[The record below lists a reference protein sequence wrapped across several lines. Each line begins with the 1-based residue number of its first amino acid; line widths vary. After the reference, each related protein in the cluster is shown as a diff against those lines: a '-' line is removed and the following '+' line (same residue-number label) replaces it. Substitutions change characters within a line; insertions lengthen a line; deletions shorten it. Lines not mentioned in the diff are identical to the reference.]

1 MCTSRSQRTCSGFKK
16 SEDIQRIRLQNNTL
30 QEDINKSVQE
40 NSKIN
45 RTLLSQIQKVQS
57 EGSVFAQ
64 KVEVEQGKNVHLEE
78 KARLRSAIEALEQQ
92 IQALKQKNPASV
104 RENQKNSKAKL
115 KQLEQ
120 QLLQINQ
127 RHNHA
132 LSVVRKLKEE
142 VNQVRRE
149 RVIFDSVFK
158 KLEQDLKCKDEELM
172 SSLAQTI
179 KHEKTRDEILEEL
192 RVIRALY
199 GEQKQ
204 SMLER
209 TLVTFRVRGDLRV
222 AALRLPQ
229 EHRAA
234 GPAARVRGA
243 HQLRDPAGDQGAAR
257 DAGAA
262 HQHRDER
269 RLLPGGARV

>member
-1 MCTSRSQRTCSGFKK
+1 M
-16 SEDIQRIRLQNNTL
+16 
-30 QEDINKSVQE
+30 
-40 NSKIN
+40 
-45 RTLLSQIQKVQS
+45 
-57 EGSVFAQ
+57 
-64 KVEVEQGKNVHLEE
+64 
-78 KARLRSAIEALEQQ
+78 
-92 IQALKQKNPASV
+92 

-209 TLVTFRVRGDLRV
+209 IFVIVEFEETFESQLCDYRKSIVLLDQQPVSEARTNFLTQPEIKELPATQVQRISTEMSDVYFQEVR
-222 AALRLPQ
+222 AFK
-229 EHRAA
+229 
-234 GPAARVRGA
+234 
-243 HQLRDPAGDQGAAR
+243 
-257 DAGAA
+257 
-262 HQHRDER
+262 
-269 RLLPGGARV
+269 